1 MRITS
6 IDLRA
11 CAPEAGTAAGAVEE
25 SRLPGGR
32 RPPFVVVRMETDEG
46 LTGTSFAFGT
56 LDPKAAAA
64 AMSPLREFFLGRDP
78 IERGRAWAEFRHFNR
93 SWTHAP
99 IYAYGPFDN
108 ACWDITGLAAGLPVH
123 RLLGGVRDRVP
134 TYVSSMFLT
143 GGIPAYI
150 EQALDARRRGFK
162 AYKIH
167 PTGDIG
173 VDLELYAAV
182 RDAVGGGFPLMADP
196 VGAYT
201 YEEALVAGRALER
214 LGYRW
219 LEEPVP
225 DDDWHSQR
233 KLREKLDIPVIGTET
248 TPFAHRGTSSAIAFD
263 LVDAVR
269 TDVSWRGGITGVMRT
284 AALADAFGM
293 RCELHTCVAH
303 ALDLVNLHCAAA
315 VANCTYFELLY
326 PLEDNDFGL
335 KTGIRIE
342 DGFAIPPDAPG
353 LGIDYD
359 WDAIDD
365 CTVAMV

>member
-1 MRITS
+1 LRITS
-6 IDLRA
+6 IELRA
-11 CAPEAGTAAGAVEE
+11 CAPDGDNAPGAVEA
-25 SRLPGGR
+25 SHLRGGR

-46 LTGTSFAFGT
+46 LTGTSFGFGT
-56 LDPKAAAA
+56 LDPRAAAA
-64 AMSPLREFFLGRDP
+64 AMAPLREFFLGRDP
-78 IERGRAWAEFRHFNR
+78 VQRGRAWVEFGRFDR

-99 IYAYGPFDN
+99 LYAYGPFDN
-108 ACWDITGLAAGLPVH
+108 ACWDITGLVAGMPVH

-143 GGIPAYI
+143 GGVPAYVD
-150 EQALDARRRGFK
+150 QALDAQRRGFK

-167 PTGDIG
+167 PTGDVH
-173 VDLELYAAV
+173 VDVGLYEAV
-182 RDAVGGGFPLMADP
+182 RDAVGDDFPLMADP
-196 VGAYT
+196 VGAYC
-201 YEEALVAGRALER
+201 YEEALVAGRTLER

-225 DDDWHSQR
+225 DADWHSQR
-233 KLREKLDIPVIGTET
+233 KLREKLDIPIVGTET
-248 TPFAHRGTSSAIAFD
+248 SPWAHRGTSPVIAFD

-269 TDVSWRGGITGVMRT
+269 TDVSWRGGITGVMQT

-326 PLEDNDFGL
+326 PLEDNDCGL
-335 KTGIRIE
+335 RTGIRIE

-365 CTVAMV
+365 CTVAVL